1 MYDNDKALRSPPALA
16 GGFKLLRRQL
26 AGGYFSIIS
35 VGVLVCIFIWLGER
49 MTPGARRKLRT
60 KDVSCFVCITGQQ
73 SRLLEGNKTTLFFEP
88 LAKHCGSIDVAFVLS
103 DSSFFINAPLMENV
117 ASAQDS
123 YTHVIERIRP
133 FCRECNVRTP
143 KIPTYTPHNAWERR
157 LSTMLYK
164 GRNKSYKAATHY
176 NQVMTIASCSAN
188 INRRYDISVRI
199 REDSVFEK
207 EVPFEDLLHHMQSN
221 TVYFQKFD
229 SWGGIN
235 DKIAVTNVQPQQFF
249 KSQLRFWN
257 AINKNPRDLP
267 ARVTNFEQYTASAFI
282 WSGFKLQPTDFFMG
296 TPRSPWNGYVCN
308 QYGCKWRA
316 EKTWLEHEWSY
327 VCITGQLGRL
337 ELASKIEK
345 FIQPLTEKTDVIV
358 KLALT
363 QGESHFTNSF
373 DLGPGTDGDRSSAR
387 MSIKDAR
394 EILHKHGVKQTIVT
408 VPFLNASMPVHTE
421 YIHALDKKQW
431 LREDPTYNI
440 RRERNHK
447 RQYETLDSCKI
458 QKRDGFVYKNEP
470 RYTFRVRED
479 TFFVHADIDNVL
491 HQLDQATIQGT
502 KLETRPK
509 HQRYTLYPPLTMG
522 NIVYTQKCASWFGIN
537 DKFAALP
544 GHTSNI
550 YFETP
555 LKAFK
560 SGKIVSDFSKWGM
573 NPENF
578 YMNSYKSNLILL
590 QYISDVM
597 VTTCG
602 YMQSD
607 YCTPRGHA
615 ECEKIALQQLGF
627 M

>member
-1 MYDNDKALRSPPALA
+1 
-16 GGFKLLRRQL
+16 
-26 AGGYFSIIS
+26 
-35 VGVLVCIFIWLGER
+35 
-49 MTPGARRKLRT
+49 
-60 KDVSCFVCITGQQ
+60 
-73 SRLLEGNKTTLFFEP
+73 
-88 LAKHCGSIDVAFVLS
+88 
-103 DSSFFINAPLMENV
+103 
-117 ASAQDS
+117 
-123 YTHVIERIRP
+123 
-133 FCRECNVRTP
+133 
-143 KIPTYTPHNAWERR
+143 
-157 LSTMLYK
+157 
-164 GRNKSYKAATHY
+164 
-176 NQVMTIASCSAN
+176 MTIASCSAN
-188 INRRYDISVRI
+188 INRHYDISVRI

-207 EVPFEDLLHHMQSN
+207 EVPFEDMLRHMQNN
-221 TVYFQKFD
+221 TVYFQKFG

-296 TPRSPWNGYVCN
+296 TPRSPWNVYVCN
-308 QYGCKWRA
+308 NYDCKWRA

-337 ELASKIEK
+337 ELANKIEK
-345 FIQPLTEKTDVIV
+345 FIQPLTEKTGVIV

-373 DLGPGTDGDRSSAR
+373 DGSHITDSVKSSAR
-387 MSIKDAR
+387 MSINDAR

-408 VPFLNASMPVHTE
+408 VPFLNVSIPVHTE
-421 YIHALDKKQW
+421 YIHALDKRDW
-431 LREDPTYNI
+431 LSRDPTYNI

-470 RYTFRVRED
+470 RYTFRIRED
-479 TFFVHADIDNVL
+479 TFFIKMDIDKVL

-509 HQRYTLYPPLTMG
+509 HQRYTLYPPLTRG
-522 NIVYTQKCASWFGIN
+522 NSIYTQKCANWYGIN

-544 GHTSNI
+544 GHTSNL

-560 SGKIVSDFSKWGM
+560 SGKIVYDFQTWGM

-578 YMNSYKSNLILL
+578 YMNSYKSKNILL
-590 QYISDVM
+590 RYISAVA
-597 VTTCG
+597 VTSCG
-602 YMQSD
+602 YKTLD
-607 YCTPRGHA
+607 YCAPRA
-615 ECEKIALQQLGF
+615 AADCTKIALGMKKISGRPFQQRIDNGQTSRTVSSVAADSAGG
-627 M
+627 

>member
-1 MYDNDKALRSPPALA
+1 
-16 GGFKLLRRQL
+16 
-26 AGGYFSIIS
+26 
-35 VGVLVCIFIWLGER
+35 
-49 MTPGARRKLRT
+49 
-60 KDVSCFVCITGQQ
+60 
-73 SRLLEGNKTTLFFEP
+73 
-88 LAKHCGSIDVAFVLS
+88 
-103 DSSFFINAPLMENV
+103 MENV

-133 FCRECNVRTP
+133 FCREYNVRTP
-143 KIPTYTPHNAWERR
+143 KIPTYNPHNAWESR
-157 LSTMLYK
+157 LSTLKYFGK
-164 GRNKSYKAATHY
+164 NKSYTARPQWK
-176 NQVMTIASCSAN
+176 QVMTIASCSAN
-188 INRRYDISVRI
+188 INRHYDISVRI

-207 EVPFEDLLHHMQSN
+207 EVPFEDMLRHMQSN

-282 WSGFKLQPTDFFMG
+282 WSGFKLHPTDFFMG
-296 TPRSPWNGYVCN
+296 TPRSPWNVYVCN
-308 QYGCKWRA
+308 SYGCKWRS

-337 ELASKIEK
+337 ELVNKIEK
-345 FIQPLTEKTDVIV
+345 FIQPLTQKTDVIV

-373 DLGPGTDGDRSSAR
+373 DGRLHTTESVRSKSVRSRAR

-408 VPFLNASMPVHTE
+408 VPFLNESMPVNTE
-421 YIHALDKKQW
+421 YVHALDKKDW

-470 RYTFRVRED
+470 RYTFRMRED
-479 TFFVHADIDNVL
+479 TFFLHVNISKAL
-491 HQLDQATIQGT
+491 HQLDGASNKGI
-502 KLETRPK
+502 KLPSRPK
-509 HQRYTLYPPLTMG
+509 HQRYTLYPPLTIG
-522 NIVYTQKCASWFGIN
+522 NIIYTQKCANWHGIN

-544 GHTSNI
+544 GQSSNLF
-550 YFETP
+550 FETP

-560 SGKIVSDFSKWGM
+560 SGKIVYDIPKWGM

-578 YMNSYKSNLILL
+578 YMNSYKSKNILL
-590 QYISDVM
+590 RYISAVA

-602 YMQSD
+602 YKTSD
-607 YCTPRGHA
+607 YCAPRA
-615 ECEKIALQQLGF
+615 RADCEKIALQLYG
-627 M
+627 